1 MDAMDEQPLHLQR
14 DMTHGTFRRYLEARK
29 ELAELASVLIVGAL
43 PLDATGFFI
52 WGDSH
57 RGRRRPRAG
66 AQRES
71 VGAIAAGERLA
82 SHTPEHGRQLASRP
96 ACRRRAWGARVL

>member
-43 PLDATGFFI
+43 PLDATGFFYL
-52 WGDSH
+52 G
-57 RGRRRPRAG
+57 G
-66 AQRES
+66 
-71 VGAIAAGERLA
+71 
-82 SHTPEHGRQLASRP
+82 
-96 ACRRRAWGARVL
+96 